1 MSLGNLPRYYNG
13 FPNCRQEDVR
23 LSDPDSTVKVHADKP
38 HLVSLGSG
46 RLSTAVTIIPL
57 HNGRT
62 DIGTVDAEVLPDL
75 IIQGTGVED
84 DHCYIDNIHGV
95 VTFTPLAKLCFI
107 DQHLVCEPTR
117 LTQEAGCSPLH
128 IACFMGKIDVVCCLL
143 DHNANINITNEDGT
157 TPLFFACEV
166 GHEDIVCLL
175 LDKGADT
182 QICRLDSKSPLQ
194 IATDNEHT
202 SIVMIVTKHL
212 KKKEKHSF

>member
-1 MSLGNLPRYYNG
+1 MGKLGMKWLCMRDMPKLYRELMIYKKSSYFIADPQLG
-13 FPNCRQEDVR
+13 SCQRCRQEDVR

-117 LTQEAGCSPLH
+117 LTQGRIFTRYFDSH
-128 IACFMGKIDVVCCLL
+128 ITGKRSV
-143 DHNANINITNEDGT
+143 
-157 TPLFFACEV
+157 
-166 GHEDIVCLL
+166 
-175 LDKGADT
+175 
-182 QICRLDSKSPLQ
+182 
-194 IATDNEHT
+194 
-202 SIVMIVTKHL
+202 
-212 KKKEKHSF
+212 